1 MATSQGDTSS
11 TTSSG
16 STMTSTS
23 MHSTMKQD
31 QASDHHA
38 SSKAKQRHADMLP
51 DTGETV
57 STTGMMG
64 AFATMLTGLAL
75 LKKSKK

>member
-1 MATSQGDTSS
+1 
-11 TTSSG
+11 
-16 STMTSTS
+16 MTSTS
-23 MHSTMKQD
+23 MHSTMKHD
-31 QASDHHA
+31 QA

-75 LKKSKK
+75 LKKSKKDKKNEDHTSDPS